1 MRTDFSTVLSRYGLF
16 TTWAVPP
23 VRKQAAHGCERR
35 GELPERARSLAVGY
49 HMFRRPT
56 TQHVSICN
64 YISYG
69 QPSDLYS
76 VVVLGRDTIVKH
88 TGNSFYVAFNLRQGG
103 TTVPGS
109 AEFGINRPL

>member
-16 TTWAVPP
+16 TTLAVPT

-35 GELPERARSLAVGY
+35 GGLPERARSLAVGY

-76 VVVLGRDTIVKH
+76 VVVLIMAFVKD
-88 TGNSFYVAFNLRQGG
+88 
-103 TTVPGS
+103 VPKPEKNN
-109 AEFGINRPL
+109 AQQNHFREWVTAAADL

>member
-16 TTWAVPP
+16 TTLAVPT

-35 GELPERARSLAVGY
+35 GGLPERARSLAVGY

-76 VVVLGRDTIVKH
+76 VVVL
-88 TGNSFYVAFNLRQGG
+88 SFEEIEIRLVIHLSC
-103 TTVPGS
+103 PK
-109 AEFGINRPL
+109 

>member
-16 TTWAVPP
+16 TTLDVPTA
-23 VRKQAAHGCERR
+23 RKQAAHGCERR
-35 GELPERARSLAVGY
+35 GGLPERARSLAVGY

-76 VVVLGRDTIVKH
+76 VVVLKSNILPCFSLTIR
-88 TGNSFYVAFNLRQGG
+88 L
-103 TTVPGS
+103 
-109 AEFGINRPL
+109 